1 MEMWSFNERIL
12 SLLVQLKSL
21 SVCTRQINWPI
32 CHGVCRYVDRLT
44 ANLHKLT
51 NDADKMMSLS
61 RLMSTRHT
69 EAVDEQRQLE
79 PQLDLLRQRTK
90 ELQTQVY
97 VHYVHDVLTI

>member
-1 MEMWSFNERIL
+1 MLSFIERSFVLICTTKISVSICTMWRHWHL
-12 SLLVQLKSL
+12 
-21 SVCTRQINWPI
+21 

-44 ANLHKLT
+44 ANLRKLT

-61 RLMSTRHT
+61 RLMSTRHS

-90 ELQTQVY
+90 ELQTQVCVCY
-97 VHYVHDVLTI
+97 IGAIVLY